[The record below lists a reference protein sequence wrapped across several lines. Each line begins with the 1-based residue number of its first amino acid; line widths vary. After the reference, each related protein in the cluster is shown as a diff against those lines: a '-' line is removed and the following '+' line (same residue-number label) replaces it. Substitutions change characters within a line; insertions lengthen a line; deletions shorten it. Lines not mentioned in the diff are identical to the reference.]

1 MELNVEQ
8 ENESLHALTV
18 RELRQRYLE
27 AFGDQTRT
35 GNRTWLIRRILW
47 RLQAITEGDL
57 SARARQR
64 AAELANDADLRL
76 SAPRE
81 PSKQT
86 VMVTARDYTSR
97 TASTRTRR
105 HSGYGDSPAAEAS
118 VLGGRAG
125 ANAARELSRIP
136 RQSP

>member
-1 MELNVEQ
+1 MKLNVEQ

-27 AFGDQTRT
+27 VFGDQTRT

-57 SARARQR
+57 SERARQR

-86 VMVTARDYTSR
+86 VPVTARYYTPPDARADTRLPLPGTVLTRDYKGR
-97 TASTRTRR
+97 LLR
-105 HSGYGDSPAAEAS
+105 
-118 VLGGRAG
+118 VLVLDNGFEFEG
-125 ANAARELSRIP
+125 ARFR
-136 RQSP
+136 